1 MNIIELKDI
10 DYTYPDGT
18 RALASIDLT
27 IDKATNTAFLGEN
40 GSCKSTLFLLLNG
53 TLVPRSGEYYF
64 NGEKIRFSKKQK
76 RRLIE
81 NIGIV
86 FQDPEVQL
94 FAPTIY
100 QEVSFGPVNFGYPE
114 EESARRTHNA
124 LEKTNMNGEKE
135 KPPHFLS
142 YGQKKRVA
150 IADILAVDPEIIVM
164 DEPLAWVDP
173 LHKKQ
178 LLQLFEGFKQ
188 QEKTIICSTHDP
200 DFALLWADT
209 VVILKEGRVLGSGPA
224 ERILQDEELL
234 SKAHLE
240 LPMAVRFARQLGI
253 DPPPKSMDA
262 LLAVMKGTDHRRRVR
277 EYFLRCRNEL
287 R

>member
-10 DYTYPDGT
+10 TYTYPDGT
-18 RALASIDLT
+18 EALSSLHLT
-27 IDKATNTAFLGEN
+27 IEKEKNTAFLGEN
-40 GSCKSTLFLLLNG
+40 GSGKSTLFLLLNG
-53 TLVPRSGEYYF
+53 TLVPRSGKYYF
-64 NGEKIRFSKKQK
+64 NGEKIRYTNKQR

-94 FAPTIY
+94 FAPTVY

-114 EESARRTHNA
+114 EEAACRTDNA
-124 LEKTNMNGEKE
+124 LEETEMSEEKE

-178 LLQLFEGFKQ
+178 LLHLFDGFKKRK
-188 QEKTIICSTHDP
+188 KTTICSTHDP

-209 VVILKEGRVLGSGPA
+209 VVILKEGRVLGSGPG
-224 ERILQDEELL
+224 EQILQNEALL
-234 SKAHLE
+234 SEAQLE

-253 DPPPKSMDA
+253 DPPPRSMDA
-262 LLAVMKGTDHRRRVR
+262 LLAAMKGAANPEKPPQRQ
-277 EYFLRCRNEL
+277 E
-287 R
+287 